1 MKRRSLKILLL
12 AGLIIMSMAAS
23 AFGGVADM
31 SKYVQ
36 IPPFVLR
43 GADANVL
50 LDLSVEWPTAGAA
63 YNDEQVDANGDGD
76 YLDVYDCDGRVTI
89 SGKSIGKCYKTTRK
103 YIGYFDPNKCYK
115 ENSGRFEPVDST
127 NSDYSC
133 TGKLGRWS
141 GNFLNWATMSAID
154 ELRWALT
161 GGYRHVDESLKDS
174 TTPETVLERS
184 NVDYE
189 RFMAFKTGV
198 WPVKVLDASYNVAPS
213 TVTPFSE
220 STIYIYNHDY
230 RFTLFDWCCDN
241 TDYRNLNNTKG
252 TYYTRVKV
260 CDPTQGLE
268 ENCIEYGGYYKPEG
282 LMQKNADRMRF
293 AAMGY
298 LLDSVRERE
307 GGVLRANMKYIGPKK
322 PDGSNNTKQEYDEDG
337 VFIVDP
343 DNMKPAD
350 PDVQYSGVINY
361 LNRFGRNGYKSKDPV
376 SELYYEC
383 LNYYKNRGPT
393 ANFLDGNNDYHIDGV
408 IDPIPAAFKD
418 GFPVIT
424 SWDDPIQYSCQKN
437 YIIGINDAFPHVDKR
452 LPGTS
457 FTDADYDNDGTDDLT
472 WGDYGEPANADPD
485 YSVTTLTNTVG
496 DLQGINGTQWYVGCT
511 PTKCDWVND
520 LKTIPGL
527 GLVAGPYGG
536 TKHNSWYVAGLAYYA
551 NTQDIRPDTAA
562 DGFPGKQSITT
573 YMMDTQEYS
582 STPYKG
588 EMNMLWLTGKY
599 GGFVEKDFLDTNG
612 DGNPYEPNLTAE
624 WDADADGLPDN
635 YVLASDPEKLVASLN
650 RAFTDIL
657 KRASSGT
664 AASVIS
670 NTRSGEGGVYQS
682 IFYPYYNDAN
692 CLNAQTKAVSWV
704 GQVHALFVDSYGN
717 MREDSNSNSTLDL
730 ATDQIIVF
738 DGTDIYKFTDT
749 NGNGKLDP
757 GEFTDTNNNGRL
769 DAAELTGTKFG
780 MSDIKYIWTS
790 NDWLNDTTLV
800 TNLQRSPY
808 NNDTQKRRYIFTF
821 IDEDG
826 DMVPKADGSEQVDFT
841 TANKTKISPYLH
853 LYIPFAY
860 SASDPPP
867 GIDSSD
873 WNSYVSTQ
881 IDRQI
886 NYIRGEDQ
894 NQDSSLPNSI
904 IPAMRSRQVDYDC
917 DGTLETWRMGDVVHS
932 TPTLVG
938 RPSEDYDLIY
948 KDSTYQA
955 FFVKYKKRRNVVYVG
970 GNDGMLHAYNAG
982 FFNIATKGFDL
993 QNPGGGE
1000 AQYPLGTELWAYIP
1014 HNLLPHLYWLT
1025 DPNYTH
1031 IPYIDLK
1038 PKVFD
1043 AKIFTPDADHP
1054 YGWGTVLVVGMRF
1067 GGGKLKTDMDHDG
1080 TPDSS
1085 GLDKQMQSAYIV
1097 LDITNPE
1104 TKPRV
1109 LAEITFDDLGYTTS
1123 YPAVV
1128 VMDPKDTLSANDWYL
1143 VLGSGP
1149 TDMTTATSSQ
1159 DSRIYVIDLK
1169 EMAQK
1174 PALKDQSGTSPPAVY
1189 ETYDKTS
1196 FVSDIVSV
1204 DLDLDYKTDVVYFGT
1219 IKDFAVYKGKMRR
1232 IVIEDDLNPN
1242 NWNPDSTLF
1251 DAQKPITA
1259 APAVGRDK
1267 DGNIWVFFGTGRF
1280 FNRADI
1286 TYSDQQSYFGVKEPL
1301 DAGGNPTWT
1310 KVDQNKMLDVS
1321 DVVVFEGGLVMCDD
1335 GAGNMIDCAN
1345 ISDSNSDGKD
1355 DFDELQSA
1363 VDSKKGWYLDFA
1375 LANER
1380 NLGQPTLLGDIL
1392 TFTTYMPDSDACE
1405 FEGFSNLYALYYKTG
1420 TAFTRSIIG
1429 LNSGNT
1435 DGQGN
1440 PEVYRQIALGKGLT
1454 VTPNIHTGKE
1464 KGSKA
1469 FIQTST
1475 GSIEVVVQENPGA
1488 TKTEK
1493 AYWMEE

>member
-1 MKRRSLKILLL
+1 MKRLSLKILLL
-12 AGLIIMSMAAS
+12 AGLLIICMTAT
-23 AFGGVADM
+23 AFADVAPM

-43 GADANVL
+43 GAAANVL
-50 LDLSVEWPTAGAA
+50 LDLSIEWPTAGAA
-63 YNDEQVDANGDGD
+63 YNDEMVDANDDGD
-76 YLDVYDCDGRVTI
+76 YLDVSDCDGRVTI
-89 SGKSIGKCYKTTRK
+89 GGKLIGKCYKTARK
-103 YIGYFDPNKCYK
+103 YIGYFDPNKCYQ

-133 TGKLGRWS
+133 TGKVGRWS

-161 GGYRHVDESLKDS
+161 GGYRQVD
-174 TTPETVLERS
+174 TTSETVVERA
-184 NVDYE
+184 NVDPA
-189 RFMAFKTGV
+189 RFPPFHNV
-198 WPVKVLDASYNVAPS
+198 WQVKVLSSTYNVAPS
-213 TVTPFSE
+213 TVTPYSD
-220 STIYIYNHDY
+220 STIYIYNHGY
-230 RFTLFDWCCDN
+230 QFTLHTSCCST
-241 TDYRNLNNTKG
+241 TDYQNGNNKLAG
-252 TYYTRVKV
+252 PFYARVKV

-268 ENCIEYGGYYKPEG
+268 DNCIDYGGYFKPEG
-282 LMQKNADRMRF
+282 LMQKNADKMRF

-307 GGVLRANMKYIGPKK
+307 GGVLRANMKYIGPNN
-322 PDGSNNTKQEYDEDG
+322 PDGSKNDNAEYDEDG
-337 VFIVDP
+337 LFIVDP
-343 DNMKPAD
+343 DKMIPKD
-350 PDVQYSGVINY
+350 GDVQYSGVINY

-393 ANFLDGNNDYHIDGV
+393 PNFLDGNNDYHIDGV

-418 GFPVIT
+418 GFPVIS

-452 LPGTS
+452 LPGTA

-472 WGDYGEPANADPD
+472 WGDYGEPSNPD
-485 YSVTTLTNTVG
+485 TAYSVTALTNTVG
-496 DLQGINGTQWYVGCT
+496 ELQGINGTEWYVGCT
-511 PTKCDWVND
+511 PSKCDWNND

-536 TKHNSWYVAGLAYYA
+536 SKHNSWYVAGLAYYA
-551 NTQDIRPDTAA
+551 NSEDIRPLVNDRQT
-562 DGFPGKQSITT
+562 ITT

-635 YVLASDPEKLVASLN
+635 YVQASDPEKLVSALN

-682 IFYPYYNDAN
+682 IFYPYFNDAN
-692 CLNAQTKAVSWV
+692 CLNTDTKAVSWV
-704 GQVHALFVDSYGN
+704 GQVHALFVDAYGN
-717 MREDSNSNSTLDL
+717 MREDTNGDRTLDSL
-730 ATDQIIVF
+730 DDKIIVY
-738 DGTDIYKFTDT
+738 DGTDIYKFIDT
-749 NGNGKLDP
+749 NANGKLDP
-757 GEFTDTNNNGRL
+757 GEFTDTNGNGRL
-769 DAAELTGTKFG
+769 DAAELTGTVYT
-780 MSDIKYIWTS
+780 MADINYIWTT

-808 NNDTQKRRYIFTF
+808 VNDSQKRRYIFTF
-821 IDEDG
+821 IDDG
-826 DMVPKADGSEQVDFT
+826 DMVAKADGSEQVSFDT
-841 TANKTKISPYLH
+841 TNKGKITPYLH
-853 LYIPFAY
+853 PYSPFAY
-860 SASDPPP
+860 SPGDPPP
-867 GIDSSD
+867 GIASSD
-873 WNSYVSTQ
+873 WNSYISTQ
-881 IDRQI
+881 LDRQI
-886 NYIRGEDQ
+886 NYIRGQDQ
-894 NQDSSLPNSI
+894 NKDSSLPNSV

-938 RPSEDYDLIY
+938 MPSEDYDLIY
-948 KDSTYQA
+948 QDTTYRD
-955 FFVKYKKRRNVVYVG
+955 FFVKYRKRRNVIYVG
-970 GNDGMLHAYNAG
+970 GNDGMLHAFNAG
-982 FFNIATKGFDL
+982 FFNTATKGFDL
-993 QNPGGGE
+993 QTSKGE
-1000 AQYPLGTELWAYIP
+1000 APYPLGTELWAYIP
-1014 HNLLPHLYWLT
+1014 FNLLPHLYWLT

-1031 IPYIDLK
+1031 VPYIDLK

-1043 AKIFTPDADHP
+1043 AKIFAADTDHP
-1054 YGWGTVLVVGMRF
+1054 NGWGTVLVVGMRF
-1067 GGGKLKTDMDHDG
+1067 GGGPLKTDMDRDG
-1080 TPDSS
+1080 VPDSS
-1085 GLDKQMQSAYIV
+1085 GGDVQMKSAYIV

-1104 TKPRV
+1104 IQPRV
-1109 LAEITFDDLGYTTS
+1109 LAEISFDDLGYTTS
-1123 YPAVV
+1123 YPGVV
-1128 VMDPKDTLSANDWYL
+1128 VMDPKTTSANDWYL

-1149 TDMTTATSSQ
+1149 TDLNSATSTEK
-1159 DSRIYVIDLK
+1159 SRIYMIDLK
-1169 EMAQK
+1169 AMADK
-1174 PALKDQSGTSPPAVY
+1174 TTTALKDQSGTSPPAFY
-1189 ETYDKTS
+1189 DEYDKNS

-1204 DLDLDYKTDVVYFGT
+1204 DLDLDYKTDVVYFG
-1219 IKDFAVYKGKMRR
+1219 IVKDFDVYKGKMRR
-1232 IVIEDDLNPN
+1232 IVIEDDLNPDH
-1242 NWNPDSTLF
+1242 WDSDSTLF
-1251 DAQKPITA
+1251 DAQKPITS
-1259 APAVGRDK
+1259 APAIGRDK
-1267 DGNIWVFFGTGRF
+1267 DGNVWVYFGTGRF

-1286 TYSDQQSYFGVKEPL
+1286 TYSDQQSFYGIKEPQS
-1301 DAGGNPTWT
+1301 GGVLTWAS
-1310 KVDQNKMLDVS
+1310 VDKSKLFDSS

-1335 GAGNMIDCAN
+1335 GAGNMIDCAT
-1345 ISDSNSDGKD
+1345 ISDANSDGKD
-1355 DFDELQSA
+1355 DFDELLSA
-1363 VDSKKGWYLDFA
+1363 VDAKKGWYLDFA
-1375 LANER
+1375 QANER
-1380 NLGQPTLLGDIL
+1380 NLGQATLLGDIL

-1405 FEGFSNLYALYYKTG
+1405 FEGFSNLYALYYRTG
-1420 TAFTRSIIG
+1420 TAFSRSIIG
-1429 LNSGNT
+1429 LNGGNT
-1435 DGQGN
+1435 DAEGN
-1440 PEVYRQIALGKGLT
+1440 SEVSRQISLGKGLT

-1475 GSIEVVVQENPGA
+1475 GAIEVVVQENPGA